1 MAYSAPNVYLED
13 VASGVGNIERQNSN
27 VGVMFGVAPAGPINE
42 LVKVTS
48 WTEYVT
54 KFASGLESPF
64 MVNQDLSY
72 AVYLFFTNGG
82 KELYVCNVRKTN
94 NASETLNAKKA
105 TVEDATTNITL
116 TAYAEGTCYNGIKM
130 DITKSK
136 FFEEE
141 TYEAYDAKI
150 TFGGIAVVIN
160 EVTKDTII
168 QKINEDMTAK
178 YWVRADGANVTLEET
193 SMTLAGGQDGIDSL
207 TDNDFVTALSLL
219 DTEEEIM
226 LLAVPGRTSS
236 TITTAITSY
245 CDEHM
250 LFPFLDVPSG
260 STVAEVKEK
269 RRSYSAYGGELA
281 YPWGYINDPTDD
293 TGESLRLVPTSGA
306 LMGLY
311 ARFIGA
317 NGVWVAPAGVN
328 AVIKGFVKLEKN
340 LTEDEIGQLNIAGVV
355 SIVSKKKY
363 GIVAWGA
370 RGLNDEKDMR
380 YVTDVLLNYTIKR
393 DLYSGT
399 QFAIFKPNDDKL
411 WTDVTSVTSTYLE
424 RLRTDGALKGSSSE
438 AWSVTCNDSN
448 NTEDTIENGYMYL
461 DVAYAPVKPAE
472 FIVVRIAHRMSN

>member
-13 VASGVGNIERQNSN
+13 VASGVGNIERSNSN

-54 KFASGLESPF
+54 KFANGLDSPF
-64 MVNQDLSY
+64 MANQDLSY

-82 KELYVCNVRKTN
+82 KELYIDNVRKTN
-94 NASETLNAKKA
+94 NASETLNAQKA
-105 TVEDATTNITL
+105 SVEDATTGIKL
-116 TAYAEGTCYNGIKM
+116 TAYAEGACYNGITM
-130 DITKSK
+130 EITKSS
-136 FFEEE
+136 FFVEG

-150 TFGGIAVVIN
+150 TFGGTAVTLS
-160 EVTKDTII
+160 EVTKDNII
-168 QKINEDMTAK
+168 SSINEDMTAK
-178 YWVRADGANVTLEET
+178 YWVKAEGTNITMGEVTL
-193 SMTLAGGQDGIDSL
+193 TLAGGQDGIDSL
-207 TDNDFVTALSLL
+207 TDSDFVNALSLM
-219 DTEEEIM
+219 DTNEEVM
-226 LLAVPGRTSS
+226 LLAVPGRTS
-236 TITTAITSY
+236 TTVTTAITAY

-269 RRSYSAYGGELA
+269 RRAYSAYGGVLA

-293 TGESLRLVPTSGA
+293 SGESLRLVPTSGA
-306 LMGLY
+306 MMGLY
-311 ARFIGA
+311 ARYIGA

-328 AVIKGFVKLEKN
+328 AVIKGFVKLEKS
-340 LTEDEIGQLNIAGVV
+340 LTDDEIGQLNVAGVV
-355 SIVSKKKY
+355 SIVSKNKY

-370 RGLNDEKDMR
+370 RGLNDEKSMK

-399 QFAIFKPNDDKL
+399 QFAVFKPNDDKL
-411 WTDVTSVTSTYLE
+411 WTDVVSVTSTYLE
-424 RLRTDGALKGSSSE
+424 SLRTDGALKGSSSE
-438 AWSVTCNDSN
+438 AWSVVCDETN
-448 NTEDTIENGYMYL
+448 NTDDTIENGYMYV

-472 FIVVRIAHRMSN
+472 FIVIRIAHQMNN